1 MPPMKRSEAG
11 MSLIELL
18 VALVI
23 ASLGL
28 LTLVALQAASL
39 RYTRVTERRAVGSL
53 LADDLLE
60 RLRANTTSQAGLS
73 GYVVNESFQSQ
84 AAAPPAPATLC
95 NHAVATCTP
104 AQMAA
109 FDLYQ
114 WRQSVRRLLPEGAVF
129 TRVTTDPSDPNPTAP
144 TPLWLDVWIAWRD
157 PVLGTT
163 VGVDL
168 RPPDE
173 CPAGLQLASQTDDTV
188 RCMRWRVRR

>member
-1 MPPMKRSEAG
+1 MHQLRRAQGG

-60 RLRANTTSQAGLS
+60 RLRANTTSPAGLS
-73 GYVVNESFQSQ
+73 DYVYSGNFQSQ
-84 AAAPPAPATLC
+84 AGAPAAPSKLC
-95 NHAVATCTP
+95 DEPKLTCTP
-104 AQMAA
+104 AEMAA

-114 WRQSVRRLLPEGAVF
+114 WRQSVHRLLPAGAVF
-129 TRVTTDPSDPNPTAP
+129 TRVT
-144 TPLWLDVWIAWRD
+144 LDVNASPQIPQWLEIWIAWRD
-157 PVLGTT
+157 PVLGQTA
-163 VGVDL
+163 GVDL
-168 RPPDE
+168 RPTDE
-173 CPAGLQLASQTDDTV
+173 CPSGLSLASPADDTV

>member
-1 MPPMKRSEAG
+1 MPQLKRGQGG

-60 RLRANTTSQAGLS
+60 RLRANTTSPADLS
-73 GYVVNESFQSQ
+73 AYSYTINFQGQ
-84 AAAPPAPATLC
+84 AATPTAPPMLC
-95 NHAVATCTP
+95 NDSQATCTT
-104 AQMAA
+104 AQMASA
-109 FDLYQ
+109 DLYQ

-129 TRVTTDPSDPNPTAP
+129 TQLNSDTSATPP
-144 TPLWLDVWIAWRD
+144 TPESLDVWIAWRD
-157 PVLGTT
+157 PVLGQAA
-163 VGVDL
+163 GVDL
-168 RPPDE
+168 RPADE
-173 CPAGLQLASQTDDTV
+173 CPPGLGLASPADDTV